1 MWRRNGKER
10 SLRPRRFVDMSGRRL
25 KDRAWL
31 AVSAVLAAASILQSR
46 RCPDEAPE
54 HPFNQK
60 TSLDEPLAVHLAR
73 AAERGRGRKALYP
86 WQIPWRGWR
95 DILWRTYAQFN
106 EDRLLAVAG
115 GVVFFVLLALFPG
128 ISAFVSL
135 YGLFAD
141 RATLA
146 DHLGLIA
153 AIAPAE
159 AYGIIRDQ
167 IDRVMKTS
175 NDSLGLTFLLSFGLS
190 LWSANAGMKAVMDAL
205 NVAYEEKEERSI
217 IRLNMESLLFTLGCF
232 IGLLLAITAVVV
244 LPLVMERMGLSAIT
258 ETLIFYL
265 RWPALVLLLI
275 TFLSTLYRFGPSRRH
290 AKWTWLTP
298 GSFVASLLWL
308 AGSFLLSWYL
318 ENVANYNA
326 VYGTLGAAVGL
337 MMWLWLTAIAVLFG
351 AEINA
356 EIEHQTAQDTTIGP
370 PKPLGV
376 RGATMADTVGQAAE

>member
-1 MWRRNGKER
+1 MSRQEHKSR
-10 SLRPRRFVDMSGRRL
+10 SRRFSAMAARSI
-25 KDRAWL
+25 KEWAWL
-31 AVSAVLAAASILQSR
+31 TAGALLAAATVLQIRPRS
-46 RCPDEAPE
+46 EAPE
-54 HPFNQK
+54 HPFNQV
-60 TSLDEPLAVHLAR
+60 TSLDEPLQVHLKR
-73 AAERGRGRKALYP
+73 AAEKGRGRRAHFP

-146 DHLGLIA
+146 DHLGIIA
-153 AIAPAE
+153 TVAPAE
-159 AYGIIRDQ
+159 AFSIILDQ
-167 IDRVMKTS
+167 IERVMKTS
-175 NDSLGLTFLLSFGLS
+175 NDSLGLTFLVSFGLA

-205 NVAYEEKEERSI
+205 NVAYEETEERSF
-217 IRLNMESLLFTLGCF
+217 IRLNLESLLFTLGCF
-232 IGLLLAITAVVV
+232 IGLLLAIAGIVFLPAVLEFV
-244 LPLVMERMGLSAIT
+244 GLSSFT
-258 ETLIFYL
+258 EALIFYF
-265 RWPALVLLLI
+265 RWPALLLLLM

-298 GSFVASLLWL
+298 GSVIGAILWFVGSL
-308 AGSFLLSWYL
+308 LLSWYI
-318 ENVANYNA
+318 ENVANYTA
-326 VYGTLGAAVGL
+326 VYGALGAAVGL
-337 MMWLWLTAIAVLFG
+337 MMWLWLSAIAVLFG
-351 AEINA
+351 AELNA

-376 RGATMADTVGQAAE
+376 RGATMADTVGHAAE

>member
-1 MWRRNGKER
+1 MSTR
-10 SLRPRRFVDMSGRRL
+10 SI
-25 KDRAWL
+25 KDWAWL
-31 AVSAVLAAASILQSR
+31 AAGTVLAAATIMQAHR
-46 RCPDEAPE
+46 RSQAPE
-54 HPFNQK
+54 HPFNQV
-60 TSLDEPLAVHLAR
+60 TSLDEPLQVHLKR
-73 AAERGRGRKALYP
+73 AAEKGRGRRARYF
-86 WQIPWRGWR
+86 WQIPWRGWK
-95 DILWRTYAQFN
+95 DILWRTYMQFN

-146 DHLGLIA
+146 DHLGVIA
-153 AIAPAE
+153 MIAPSE
-159 AYGIIRDQ
+159 AFGIIREQ
-167 IDRVMKTS
+167 IERVMKTS
-175 NDSLGLTFLLSFGLS
+175 NDNLGLAFLISFGLA

-205 NVAYEEKEERSI
+205 NVAYEEKEERSFV
-217 IRLNMESLLFTLGCF
+217 RLNIESLLFTLGCF
-232 IGLLLAITAVVV
+232 IGLLFAIAGIVV
-244 LPLVMERMGLSAIT
+244 LPLIMDFLGLSVVSEA
-258 ETLIFYL
+258 LFFYF
-265 RWPALVLLLI
+265 RWPALLLVLV

-298 GSFVASLLWL
+298 GSVIASLLWFL
-308 AGSFLLSWYL
+308 GSLLLSWYV
-318 ENVANYNA
+318 ENFANYNA

-337 MMWLWLTAIAVLFG
+337 MMWLWLSAIAILFG
-351 AEINA
+351 AELNA

>member
-1 MWRRNGKER
+1 MGVQEHRGWRER
-10 SLRPRRFVDMSGRRL
+10 FSGMSRRIRDWP
-25 KDRAWL
+25 WL
-31 AVSAVLAAASILQSR
+31 AAGTVLAAAAILQIRPRS
-46 RCPDEAPE
+46 EAPE
-54 HPFNQK
+54 HPFNQV
-60 TSLDEPLAVHLAR
+60 TSLDEPLRVHLER
-73 AAERGRGRKALYP
+73 ATEKGRGRRASYP

-95 DILWRTYAQFN
+95 DILWRTYLQFN

-153 AIAPAE
+153 SVAPTE
-159 AYGIIRDQ
+159 AFDIIRGQ
-167 IDRVMKTS
+167 IERVMKTS
-175 NDSLGLTFLLSFGLS
+175 NDNLGIAFLISFGLA
-190 LWSANAGMKAVMDAL
+190 LWSANAGMTSVMDAL
-205 NVAYEEKEERSI
+205 NVAYEEKEERSFV
-217 IRLNMESLLFTLGCF
+217 RLYLESLLFTLGCF
-232 IGLLLAITAVVV
+232 VGLLIAIASIVI
-244 LPLVMERMGLSAIT
+244 LPLVMEIVGLSAFT

-265 RWPALVLLLI
+265 RWPALLLLLV
-275 TFLSTLYRFGPSRRH
+275 TFLSTLYRYGPSRRH
-290 AKWTWLTP
+290 AKWTWLTA
-298 GSFVASLLWL
+298 GSVVAAILWFV
-308 AGSFLLSWYL
+308 GSFLLSWYL

-326 VYGTLGAAVGL
+326 IYGTLGAAVGL
-337 MMWLWLTAIAVLFG
+337 MMWLWLSAIAVLFG
-351 AEINA
+351 AELNA

>member
-1 MWRRNGKER
+1 MSSRSVKEW
-10 SLRPRRFVDMSGRRL
+10 G
-25 KDRAWL
+25 WL
-31 AVSAVLAAASILQSR
+31 VVSAVLAAATLLQIR
-46 RCPDEAPE
+46 PRGRAPEE
-54 HPFNQK
+54 HPFNQV
-60 TSLDEPLAVHLAR
+60 TSLDEPLQVHLKR
-73 AAERGRGRKALYP
+73 AAEKGRGRRAIHP
-86 WQIPWRGWR
+86 WHIPWRGWR

-106 EDRLLAVAG
+106 EDRLLAVAA

-153 AIAPAE
+153 SIAPAE
-159 AYGIIRDQ
+159 GFGIIRDQ
-167 IDRVMKTS
+167 IERVMKTG
-175 NDSLGLTFLLSFGLS
+175 NDSLGLAFLLSFSLA

-205 NVAYEEKEERSI
+205 NVAYEEKEERSF
-217 IRLNMESLLFTLGCF
+217 IRLNIESLLFTLGCF
-232 IGLLLAITAVVV
+232 IGLLLAIAGIVVM
-244 LPLVMERMGLSAIT
+244 PLVMEFVGLSALT
-258 ETLIFYL
+258 EALLFYL
-265 RWPALVLLLI
+265 RWPGLLLLLV
-275 TFLSTLYRFGPSRRH
+275 TFLSTLYRFGPSRQH
-290 AKWTWLTP
+290 AQWTWLTP
-298 GSFVASLLWL
+298 GSVIAAILWFV
-308 AGSFLLSWYL
+308 GSFLLSWYL

-356 EIEHQTAQDTTIGP
+356 EIEHQTAQDTTTGP

>member
-1 MWRRNGKER
+1 MAIQEHIGWRER
-10 SLRPRRFVDMSGRRL
+10 FSGMSRRIRDWP
-25 KDRAWL
+25 WL
-31 AVSAVLAAASILQSR
+31 AAGTVLAAAAILQIR
-46 RCPDEAPE
+46 PRGEAPE
-54 HPFNQK
+54 HPFNQA
-60 TSLDEPLAVHLAR
+60 TSLDEPLQVHLKR
-73 AAERGRGRKALYP
+73 AAEKGRGRRAFFP
-86 WQIPWRGWR
+86 WQIPWRGWK
-95 DILWRTYAQFN
+95 DILWRTYLQFN

-153 AIAPAE
+153 TVAPTE
-159 AYGIIRDQ
+159 AFDIIRGQ
-167 IDRVMKTS
+167 IERVMKTS
-175 NDSLGLTFLLSFGLS
+175 NDNLGLAFLISFGLA
-190 LWSANAGMKAVMDAL
+190 LWSANAGMTAVMDAL
-205 NVAYEEKEERSI
+205 NVAYEEKEERSFVQ
-217 IRLNMESLLFTLGCF
+217 LYLESLLFTLGCF
-232 IGLLLAITAVVV
+232 VGLLIAIASIVI
-244 LPLVMERMGLSAIT
+244 LPLVMEIVGLSAFT

-265 RWPALVLLLI
+265 RWPALLLLLV

-298 GSFVASLLWL
+298 GSVVAAILWFL
-308 AGSFLLSWYL
+308 GSFLLSWYL

-326 VYGTLGAAVGL
+326 IYGTLGAAVGL
-337 MMWLWLTAIAVLFG
+337 MMWLWLSAIAALFG
-351 AEINA
+351 AELNA

>member
-1 MWRRNGKER
+1 MAARSIKEW
-10 SLRPRRFVDMSGRRL
+10 
-25 KDRAWL
+25 AWL
-31 AVSAVLAAASILQSR
+31 TAGALLAAATVLQIRPRS
-46 RCPDEAPE
+46 EAPE
-54 HPFNQK
+54 HPFNQV
-60 TSLDEPLAVHLAR
+60 TSLDEPLQVHLKR
-73 AAERGRGRKALYP
+73 AAEKGRGRRALFP

-146 DHLGLIA
+146 DHLGIIA
-153 AIAPAE
+153 TVSPAE
-159 AYGIIRDQ
+159 AFSIIRDQ
-167 IDRVMKTS
+167 IERVMKTS
-175 NDSLGLTFLLSFGLS
+175 NDSLGLTFLVSFGLA

-205 NVAYEEKEERSI
+205 NVAYEETEERSF
-217 IRLNMESLLFTLGCF
+217 IRLNLESLLFTLGCF
-232 IGLLLAITAVVV
+232 IGLLLAIAGIVFLPAVLEFV
-244 LPLVMERMGLSAIT
+244 GLSSFT
-258 ETLIFYL
+258 EALIFYF
-265 RWPALVLLLI
+265 RWPALLLLI
-275 TFLSTLYRFGPSRRH
+275 VTFLSTLYRFGPSRRH

-298 GSFVASLLWL
+298 GSVIGAILWFVGSL
-308 AGSFLLSWYL
+308 LLSWYI
-318 ENVANYNA
+318 ENVANYTA
-326 VYGTLGAAVGL
+326 VYGALGAAVGL
-337 MMWLWLTAIAVLFG
+337 MMWLWLSAIAVLFG
-351 AEINA
+351 AELNA

>member
-1 MWRRNGKER
+1 MTGQEHRTRF
-10 SLRPRRFVDMSGRRL
+10 RRFQGMPARSV
-25 KDRAWL
+25 KDWGWL
-31 AVSAVLAAASILQSR
+31 AASAVLAAATILQIR
-46 RCPDEAPE
+46 PRGQAPE
-54 HPFNQK
+54 HPFNQV
-60 TSLDEPLAVHLAR
+60 TSLDEPLQVHLKR
-73 AAERGRGRKALYP
+73 AAEKGRGRRALHP
-86 WQIPWRGWR
+86 WQIPWRGWK

-146 DHLGLIA
+146 DHLGTIA
-153 AIAPAE
+153 TIAPAE
-159 AYGIIRDQ
+159 AFGIIRDQ
-167 IDRVMKTS
+167 IERVMKTS
-175 NDSLGLTFLLSFGLS
+175 NDNLGLAFAISFGLA

-205 NVAYEEKEERSI
+205 NVAYEEKEERSL
-217 IRLNMESLLFTLGCF
+217 IRLNLESLLFTLGCF
-232 IGLLLAITAVVV
+232 LGLLLAIAGIVV
-244 LPLVMERMGLSAIT
+244 LPLIMELLGLSLLSEA
-258 ETLIFYL
+258 LFFYL
-265 RWPALVLLLI
+265 RWPALLLVLV

-298 GSFVASLLWL
+298 GSVVAAILWF
-308 AGSFLLSWYL
+308 AGSLLLSWYV
-318 ENVANYNA
+318 ENFANYNA
-326 VYGTLGAAVGL
+326 IYGTLGAAVGL
-337 MMWLWLTAIAVLFG
+337 MMWLWLSAIAVLFG
-351 AEINA
+351 AELNA